1 MMRLFLNGLS
11 DFRVHLG
18 DIPFEHLVCFVGI
31 CGVQC
36 RSLRFEL
43 EGTLLLRHELRVILG
58 IAHPASVVRI
68 PDAIVAFG
76 FFGDL
81 QNLPADGLLEVIR
94 TLTERIRKDAREDQL
109 AVDVQLHELTDIQLD
124 NFRRLAVDD
133 TNCGEMLTYRTI
145 RLVALLVLDGVAITI
160 ECRNRRTYDEEH
172 FRLRNEETIT
182 QLILDAERCE
192 LLIGHDA
199 IEVLLLNFKNRY
211 FCHFIT

>member
-1 MMRLFLNGLS
+1 MMRVRLIEFLVALAI
-11 DFRVHLG
+11 V
-18 DIPFEHLVCFVGI
+18 IGI
-31 CGVQC
+31 GVLAAVVMPGSGHIE
-36 RSLRFEL
+36 RSL
-43 EGTLLLRHELRVILG
+43 VIG
-58 IAHPASVVRI
+58 
-68 PDAIVAFG
+68 
-76 FFGDL
+76 
-81 QNLPADGLLEVIR
+81 
-94 TLTERIRKDAREDQL
+94 KDMRQ
-109 AVDVQLHELTDIQLD
+109 VYDVLD

-160 ECRNRRTYDEEH
+160 ECRNRRTYNEKH